1 MYLTTIDV
9 LKKIQ
14 ENCDKNNH
22 CSVEQLTK
30 TLNLSNIDLLPYL
43 NELKQN
49 EYISVYLGGDIKLLK
64 KGLDVLMDCSI
75 SKHNKKRRKLFE
87 ILNSV
92 VKWLFGIIAAVAAAA
107 IIWFLGFN

>member
-1 MYLTTIDV
+1 
-9 LKKIQ
+9 
-14 ENCDKNNH
+14 
-22 CSVEQLTK
+22 
-30 TLNLSNIDLLPYL
+30 
-43 NELKQN
+43 
-49 EYISVYLGGDIKLLK
+49 
-64 KGLDVLMDCSI
+64 MDCSI